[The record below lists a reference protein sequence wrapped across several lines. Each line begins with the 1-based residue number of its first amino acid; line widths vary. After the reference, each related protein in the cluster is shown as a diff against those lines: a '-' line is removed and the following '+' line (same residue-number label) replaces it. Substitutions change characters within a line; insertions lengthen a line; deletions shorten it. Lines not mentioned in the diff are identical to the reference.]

1 MRVQWTQEQHHRS
14 RRMQHRWLEVREV
27 VLRGRRRPVLGS
39 QPKFQRRNL
48 QMDLWGLPKQLYS
61 DPKRQKQLCND
72 PKRHRA
78 SSHRPFRFPKFK
90 IMYRITHHQHNNSLP
105 ICTLIHISSLSDPQR
120 FSRSWLFCNYYI
132 LIVVSV
138 DLLWLTAPPP
148 SHSWRH
154 AIETETDWQRMCEK
168 INVKNKIQLKTTN

>member
-90 IMYRITHHQHNNSLP
+90 IMYCITSTTNFSPFAFSFTLKSHLN
-105 ICTLIHISSLSDPQR
+105 LIHRAFFTNFIN
-120 FSRSWLFCNYYI
+120 FFVIIIFWLFFQ
-132 LIVVSV
+132 LICF
-138 DLLWLTAPPP
+138 DWLPRRRVTV
-148 SHSWRH
+148 
-154 AIETETDWQRMCEK
+154 EDMQ
-168 INVKNKIQLKTTN
+168 